1 MLPRIVTFDQM
12 QSWCDP
18 TPITGPKHTT
28 VRTTMANAT
37 PSGAHRVR
45 ASSETKDIHQKRVDQ
60 PKSLSLH
67 NQHKIPRTE
76 LISARSM
83 TAIVK
88 WRQKATFS
96 EVCPGQ
102 HVGHVFDVTHDT
114 PAGKPQ
120 QCLFCAA
127 SPPQGNCSMRLSSEA
142 SNPAGV

>member
-1 MLPRIVTFDQM
+1 LFQQDPIGHCQMLPRIVTFDQM

-45 ASSETKDIHQKRVDQ
+45 ASSETKDIHQKCVDQ

-127 SPPQGNCSMRLSSEA
+127 SPPPR
-142 SNPAGV
+142 